1 MKRLNFQLSD
11 ALYDEVLAAVESDDE
26 ENVSRF
32 LRAAVRA
39 ELARRK
45 KGKKA

>member
-11 ALYDEVLAAVESDDE
+11 ALYDEVVAAVESDE
-26 ENVSRF
+26 EETISKF
-32 LRAAVRA
+32 LRDAVRA

-45 KGKKA
+45 KGKKV